1 LPRIEELGDV
11 LAELL
16 RAGDVVLA
24 MGAGTVSGVAHDLPL
39 RLGGRAAGRE
49 EGK

>member
-1 LPRIEELGDV
+1 LGDV

-16 RAGDVVLA
+16 RADDVVLA
-24 MGAGTVSGVAHDLPL
+24 MGAGTVSSVAHDLPQ

-49 EGK
+49 ESK